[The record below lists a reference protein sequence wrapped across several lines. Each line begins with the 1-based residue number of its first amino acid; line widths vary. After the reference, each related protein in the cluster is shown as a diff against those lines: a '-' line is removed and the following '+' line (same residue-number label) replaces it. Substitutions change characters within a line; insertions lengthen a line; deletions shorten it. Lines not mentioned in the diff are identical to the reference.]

1 MSTLYTGI
9 DVSQVDFTCSIWT
22 DKAVDLGEFTNDQ
35 VGFEMLAEAIAPYQ
49 TANQYETIHIIVE
62 ATGGYELRL
71 LAFICTQGWSF
82 SLPNPKRV
90 RDWAKGMGY
99 RVKTDRID
107 GRLLAH
113 YGYQCH
119 PKGQQ
124 PVPEVIENLDSL
136 LQRQDDV
143 QKMLRQERNRQHA
156 LTYHPHAANSAMTSV
171 ERIITILEE
180 EDKQLADE
188 INTLLE
194 ANPELRTQ
202 SKQLL
207 TVSGVGKKTVLPLL
221 VLCHRYQARTCNQG
235 TSKGITA
242 YMGLDAQESSSG
254 TSVWKRPTISKMGNS
269 PMRARLYLAA
279 LGGVRAKES
288 PLRDFYQR
296 LVGRGKSKKLAL
308 VASSRKIVVWSW
320 AVFQQGVEFDRSR
333 FAPISN

>member
-9 DVSQVDFTCSIWT
+9 DVSQADFTCTLWP

-35 VGFEMLAEAIAPYQ
+35 AGYEALAEATAPYQ
-49 TANQYETIHIIVE
+49 ASNQYETIHIIVE

-71 LAFICTQGWSF
+71 LAFICEQGWSY

-107 GRLLAH
+107 GCLLAH

-119 PKGQQ
+119 PKAQQ

-156 LTYHPHAANSAMTSV
+156 LSYRPYAANSAISSV
-171 ERIITILEE
+171 ERIIAVLEAE
-180 EDKQLADE
+180 AAQLEDDIQ
-188 INTLLE
+188 TLLQ

-202 SKQLL
+202 AKQLL

-235 TSKGITA
+235 TAKGITA

-254 TSVWKRPTISKMGNS
+254 SSVWKRPTISKMGNS
-269 PMRARLYLAA
+269 SMRARLYLAA
-279 LGGVRAKES
+279 LGGVRAKEG
-288 PLRDFYQR
+288 PLPDFYKR

-333 FAPISN
+333 FAPNSI